1 MPTPAP
7 GSSDGDAPPLATW
20 SARPPEAAGDL
31 PGLTVTLRFP
41 LRHVAWHGRGDYFAT
56 VAPTGNTQVGSFF
69 GSGKGPCTYGCSP
82 LMYTARRQLMD
93 GHIEAAFSTGM

>member
-1 MPTPAP
+1 MVTPHATPLPCRQVPTPAP

-20 SARPPEAAGDL
+20 SSRPPEAAGDL

-56 VAPTGNTQVGSFF
+56 VAPTGNTQVGEIR
-69 GSGKGPCTYGCSP
+69 GGRVG
-82 LMYTARRQLMD
+82 LLNV
-93 GHIEAAFSTGM
+93 